1 MGINL
6 LLSKSK
12 HSALVETKRW
22 AIMTFGLFVNAFAW
36 VAFLIPGK
44 IIGGGLT
51 GVSTLIYYASE
62 NWVFQLPVSVTFFI
76 LNIFLIAL
84 AVKILGASFGVKTV
98 YSVIML
104 SFFMAVLQ
112 GVLPA
117 EGIMEKDAFLFAV
130 IGGFLAGAGIGIV
143 FTQGGSTG
151 GTDIIAMIINKYH
164 NVSPGRLILY
174 MDVFIIASSYL
185 VFKELSSVVYGFV
198 TMAVVAWAID
208 LLISG
213 KQESTQIFI
222 FSKRYEEIANGL
234 HEHVGRGITLLDGQ
248 GWYSRDPGKVVLI
261 ITRKHEMP
269 YVLRIVKSIDSDA
282 FVSAASVMGTF
293 GKGFEHIRG

>member
-1 MGINL
+1 MGTTFSLPKSRQAIL
-6 LLSKSK
+6 L
-12 HSALVETKRW
+12 ETRRW
-22 AIMTFGLFVNAFAW
+22 VIMTFGLFVNAFAW

-44 IIGGGLT
+44 IIGGGIT
-51 GVSTLIYYASE
+51 GVATLIYYASA
-62 NWVFQLPVSVTFFI
+62 NWGFQIPVSVTFFI
-76 LNIFLIAL
+76 INIFLIIL
-84 AVKILGASFGVKTV
+84 AIKSLGASFGVKTI
-98 YSVIML
+98 YSVVVL
-104 SFFMAVLQ
+104 TFFFGLLQ
-112 GVLPA
+112 GIMPA
-117 EGIMEKDAFLFAV
+117 EGIMERDPFLFAV
-130 IGGFLAGAGIGIV
+130 IGGLLAGAGVGIV

-174 MDVFIIASSYL
+174 MDVLIISASYL

-208 LLISG
+208 LLLAG
-213 KQESTQIFI
+213 NKQSTQIFI

-248 GWYSRDPGKVVLI
+248 GWYSREPGKVVLI

-269 YVLRIVKSIDSDA
+269 HVLRIIKSIDPDA